1 MGRLSIP
8 SDTLDELEQRRRRQL
23 GVIDQ
28 PDGPYPASMPGAGMM
43 NALNSGRSMVPSI
56 LQDSGVPAQFAN
68 QFATM
73 PTGRESSPSSPA
85 MSPGDFAAQAGRYTG
100 PALPDYPALSPQAEQ
115 PRVMITPS
123 ANPVMT
129 PAPAPVD
136 DGDERA
142 SMIRDQLMGRM
153 GGQMAAAGP
162 MGMMAGQMAQ
172 RKPAAAAPAT
182 ISAPAPVAAPQALP
196 PANGLLGDLGAN
208 PHLSTIVTGSGTRTM
223 AFPQGPNGTFGRGQD
238 LGMTPWE
245 GPQNPADQFRSSFLK
260 NLYGTGAPSSFL
272 PANLAAQM
280 AEREMQNRTVQQE
293 GDLGRQN
300 LLERE
305 RLEQQGRVE
314 AAGLAHKHGMNQ
326 AQYSGAVNAFLSGQG
341 PQFAQA
347 DAFARGLGGQAVGGF
362 GGAGAPA
369 GPANAAAML
378 PAGMSPP
385 PDTDVMGKVN
395 RLMMQ
400 EASGL
405 PKTLSYEIPGIGM
418 GANRKPAMSIIG
430 GAEGKVT
437 PEIANKLLGRFSAEG
452 FGENE
457 FKALNDVLGRSAG
470 GQEVRKA
477 LLAQLAT
484 DELAFRPP
492 PSQGKSGFHF
502 MPAIGLGGR
511 TNVYPET
518 MQYSDVYP
526 GMKLQAQPA
535 ETWLGQGLKTL
546 RDRMYAG
553 GLPYRQANI
562 GGENIPIDPGASM
575 ATLSNIFGGDEAMKR
590 AIESRR
596 AVYPALYKAL
606 AGAGAVQ
613 R

>member
-8 SDTLDELEQRRRRQL
+8 PDMLGELEQRRRRQF
-23 GVIDQ
+23 G
-28 PDGPYPASMPGAGMM
+28 GMM
-43 NALNSGRSMVPSI
+43 DPGE
-56 LQDSGVPAQFAN
+56 FA
-68 QFATM
+68 
-73 PTGRESSPSSPA
+73 S
-85 MSPGDFAAQAGRYTG
+85 QARYMG
-100 PALPDYPALSPQAEQ
+100 PALPDYPMISPQEEQ
-115 PRVMITPS
+115 PRMMLTPNSPAS
-123 ANPVMT
+123 APASAMT

-136 DGDERA
+136 TEDERA

-153 GGQMAAAGP
+153 GGQMGAAGP
-162 MGMMAGQMAQ
+162 LGAMGGFMAQGRPGMAG
-172 RKPAAAAPAT
+172 PAT
-182 ISAPAPVAAPQALP
+182 IPAPAVGAGPEMLP
-196 PANGLLGDLGAN
+196 PPNANVGDLGAN
-208 PHLSTIVTGSGTRTM
+208 PFLSRIVTGSGTRTM
-223 AFPQGPNGTFGRGQD
+223 AFPQGPNGTFGRGVDQ
-238 LGMTPWE
+238 GMVPWE
-245 GPQNPADQFRSSFLK
+245 GPQNPADQYRSSFLK

-272 PANLAAQM
+272 PAGLAAEM
-280 AEREMQNRTVQQE
+280 AGREMQNRTVQQE
-293 GDLGRQN
+293 GELGRQN

-305 RLEQQGRVE
+305 RLEQSGRVSAAE
-314 AAGLAHKHGMNQ
+314 ASHRYGMNQ

-347 DAFARGLGGQAVGGF
+347 DAFARGLGGQAAGGF
-362 GGAGAPA
+362 GGGGAPA
-369 GPANAAAML
+369 GAANAGAML
-378 PAGMSPP
+378 PAGMSAP
-385 PDTDVMGKVN
+385 PDADVMGKVN

-437 PEIANKLLGRFSAEG
+437 PEVANKLLGRFSAEG

-457 FKALNDVLGRSAG
+457 FKALSDVLGRSAG
-470 GQEVRKA
+470 GQELRKA
-477 LLAQLAT
+477 LLSQLAT

-492 PSQGKSGFHF
+492 PTQGSGGFGI
-502 MPAIGLGGR
+502 MPMLGLGGR
-511 TNVYPET
+511 TSVYPET
-518 MQYSDVYP
+518 LQYSDVYP

-546 RDRMYAG
+546 RDRTYAG

-575 ATLSNIFGGDEAMKR
+575 ATLSNIFGGQEGMRR
-590 AIESRR
+590 AIEARR
-596 AVYPALYKAL
+596 GVYPALFKAL